1 MASGTTGGG
10 SGIARLVAVVA
21 AGALIAG
28 GLLVRNARSDDD
40 DDPPPG
46 TTAASTPPAAADVVC
61 ITELEAVCDAL
72 AADPDV
78 DVSVSVAPAGET
90 LDALAGRTDP
100 AGAPLWVTIDP
111 FPAMV
116 DELRETASRDP
127 IGYTTEPAAATQ
139 LGVVTADGR
148 WAVLVE
154 ECESEG
160 DWRCLGDWAGSP
172 WSEHGGEPVWRTVRP
187 SVGDAGDTALGL
199 AGFATAVAG
208 FSGGT
213 SIGAIADLRTQVE
226 FITWLDGV
234 LNTVPA
240 DKLGES
246 TPLADMAV
254 RPRIDAGSATAAEF
268 STLEPSARTTAFE
281 IQYPDSTMWA
291 TAVLATP
298 GSASAPDGLIDRIAP
313 VLESAEWTDVSQAT
327 VPLPNASTMVALRDL
342 WSDYS

>member
-116 DELRETASRDP
+116 DALRQQEGLDP
-127 IGYTTEPAAATQ
+127 IGYQVAPAAATQ
-139 LGVVTADGR
+139 IGVVTAAGR
-148 WAVLVE
+148 GAFLVE
-154 ECESEG
+154 ECGSARV
-160 DWRCLGDWAGSP
+160 WRCLGDWAGTE
-172 WSEHGGEPVWRTVRP
+172 WIDHGGDASWGRVRP
-187 SVGDAGDTALGL
+187 SVGDAGETALGL
-199 AGFATAVAG
+199 ASFATAVAG
-208 FSGGT
+208 FSGST
-213 SIGAIADLRTQVE
+213 SIGAVAELSADPE
-226 FITWLDGV
+226 FINWLGG
-234 LNTVPA
+234 LTNTVPVA
-240 DKLGES
+240 DLTQP
-246 TPLADMAV
+246 TPLATMLV
-254 RPRIDAGSATAAEF
+254 LPSRIDAAAASDDEF
-268 STLEPSARTTAFE
+268 STLPHDRTAPYE
-281 IQYPDSTMWA
+281 IQYPDTTMWA
-291 TAVLATP
+291 TAVLAAP
-298 GSASAPDGLIDRIAP
+298 ASASAPNDLIDRIAP
-313 VLESAEWTDVSQAT
+313 VLESAEWTDVSLAT
-327 VPLPNASTMVALRDL
+327 APLPDASTMLALRQL